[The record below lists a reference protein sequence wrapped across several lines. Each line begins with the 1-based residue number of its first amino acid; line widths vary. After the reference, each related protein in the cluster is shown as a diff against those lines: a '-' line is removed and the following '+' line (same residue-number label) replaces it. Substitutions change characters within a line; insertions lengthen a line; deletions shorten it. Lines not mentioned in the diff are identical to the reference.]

1 MQIFLICVYFLVYLC
16 VYIFTRVFH
25 ECFSRGICVQ
35 YGGFQRMK
43 HACSAAIPV
52 ACTLSVINKMK
63 GNGWLLLFICSN
75 DFSLTT
81 LINKCKCNVHDRG
94 MTLECSYNAC

>member
-1 MQIFLICVYFLVYLC
+1 MSVFLVE
-16 VYIFTRVFH
+16 F
-25 ECFSRGICVQ
+25 
-35 YGGFQRMK
+35 
-43 HACSAAIPV
+43 ACNMAAV
-52 ACTLSVINKMK
+52 ACTLSVINKVK

-94 MTLECSYNAC
+94 MTLECSYNACYS